1 MKIGY
6 KHLEAERYQRDVSN
20 KQAILEQA
28 IKLASTKVT
37 IENVSNFAD
46 GFIKHF
52 LQLWKEQNSSK
63 FPEMLSIEKQI
74 ELSEFAFHILRNLE
88 TKFKEIRLPENPNFD
103 IVITKDQIPT
113 YKALH
118 AVCEAVNAS
127 KQHIPSLVM
136 GDIIRTYRGSLNYDF
151 KTQTLEVNPN
161 YFNGYY
167 RRA

>member
-6 KHLEAERYQRDVSN
+6 KQIEAERYQRDVSN

-28 IKLASTKVT
+28 LQLASTKVT

-63 FPEMLSIEKQI
+63 FPEMLSTAKQI
-74 ELSEFAFHILRNLE
+74 ELAEFPFHILSDLE
-88 TKFKEIRLPENPNFD
+88 KKYKDIRIPENPNFD
-103 IVITKDQIPT
+103 IVITKEQVAT
-113 YKALH
+113 YRSLH

-127 KQHIPSLVM
+127 KQHISGLVF
-136 GDIIRTYRGSLNYDF
+136 GGIIQMYRGALNYDF
-151 KTQTLEVNPN
+151 KKQELEVNPS

>member
-6 KHLEAERYQRDVSN
+6 KHLEAERYQRDVNN
-20 KQAILEQA
+20 KKEILEQA
-28 IKLASTKVT
+28 IQLASTKVT
-37 IENVSNFAD
+37 IENVYNFTD

-74 ELSEFAFHILRNLE
+74 ELAEFPYHLLYDLE
-88 TKFKEIRLPENPNFD
+88 TKYKNIRIPENPNFD
-103 IVITKDQIPT
+103 IVITKEQVAT
-113 YKALH
+113 YKSLQ
-118 AVCEAVNAS
+118 AVCKSINES
-127 KQHIPSLVM
+127 KQHLSGLVF
-136 GDIIRTYRGSLNYDF
+136 GGIVQTYRGALNYDF
-151 KTQTLEVNPN
+151 KKQELEVNPN

>member
-28 IKLASTKVT
+28 IELASTKVI

-74 ELSEFAFHILRNLE
+74 ELAEFPFHILNDLE
-88 TKFKEIRLPENPNFD
+88 TKYKQIRLPENPNFD
-103 IVITKDQIPT
+103 IVITKEQVPT
-113 YKALH
+113 YKSLQ
-118 AVCEAVNAS
+118 AVCKSINES
-127 KQHIPSLVM
+127 KQHLSGLVF
-136 GDIIRTYRGSLNYDF
+136 GGIVTAYKGALNYDF
-151 KTQTLEVNPN
+151 KKQELEVNPS